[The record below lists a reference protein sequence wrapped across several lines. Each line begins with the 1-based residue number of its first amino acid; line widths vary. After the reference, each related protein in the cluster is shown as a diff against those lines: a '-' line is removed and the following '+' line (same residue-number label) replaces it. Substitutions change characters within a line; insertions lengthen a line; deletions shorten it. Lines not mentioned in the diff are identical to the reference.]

1 MSRSQVEP
9 SVAAGWRA
17 WPTQIGRAVLGLR
30 GLRGAAPVQTL
41 YVSPPPPAPDHDV
54 SAASAMHEGRAV
66 PIVQAW
72 PDGGFG
78 RAQTFPSFDAWCA
91 ANPGAPARLCVS
103 AHLLHGLV
111 VDPTL
116 ALGLALADDT
126 ALRGYA
132 RQQFSHYHGDAAQG
146 WPLATWALG
155 SGSTRSTRSNLSL
168 GACAL
173 HSLDLDALRASAARH
188 GVRLRS
194 VAPVALAGL
203 ASLTRQQPSFA
214 HAGRRAL
221 ALVEG
226 RLLTWLLVDGGRI
239 VGWQQR
245 FLEAPNSAA
254 LAQLLAQ
261 LLSES
266 SATPLVEP
274 PRVVAWGLDDN
285 DNNTDTDTDSDSDS
299 AACGRWVHDAL
310 DARLS

>member
-226 RLLTWLLVDGGRI
+226 RLLTWLLVDSGRI

-245 FLEAPNSAA
+245 FLEAPNGDA

-266 SATPLVEP
+266 SATPLAEP
-274 PRVVAWGLDDN
+274 PRVVAWGLMN
-285 DNNTDTDTDSDSDS
+285 VESAVDTDVVIDPS
-299 AACGRWVHDAL
+299 ACSRWVHDAL
-310 DARLS
+310 DSRLG